1 MFIDH
6 PSITDEERT
15 PPDAV
20 IEAARYGLELRR
32 QYGRGG
38 TEVGLERARRLIA
51 GEIVSDRNIKVMNA
65 WFARHAVDKRGR
77 FWGHPTKPSAGYI
90 AWHLWGGD
98 AGREWIA
105 LLRERLSHTSRLRGT

>member
-15 PPDAV
+15 PPEAV
-20 IEAARYGLELRR
+20 VEAAKYGLELRR

-51 GEIVSDRNIKVMNA
+51 GEIVSDRDIKVMNA
-65 WFARHAVDKRGR
+65 WFARHAVDKRGK

-98 AGREWIA
+98 AGQEWA
-105 LLRERLSHTSRLRGT
+105 KRLREHLKAVDLRH

>member
-20 IEAARYGLELRR
+20 IEAANYGIALRR
-32 QYGRGG
+32 EHKRGG
-38 TEVGLERARRLIA
+38 TEVGLNRALRLSRGER
-51 GEIVSDRNIKVMNA
+51 VSDRDIITMNA
-65 WFARHAVDKRGR
+65 WFARHAVDKRGK

-98 AGREWIA
+98 AAQDWIA
-105 LLRERLSHTSRLRGT
+105 PLRERLRAFEI

>member
-1 MFIDH
+1 MFLDH
-6 PSITDEERT
+6 PAISDEERT

-20 IEAARYGLELRR
+20 IEAANYGLSLRQ

-38 TEVGLERARRLIA
+38 TEVGLNRALRLSR
-51 GEIVSDRNIKVMNA
+51 GELVSDRDIITMNA
-65 WFARHAVDKRGR
+65 WFARHAVNKRGK

-98 AGREWIA
+98 AGREWIKN
-105 LLRERLSHTSRLRGT
+105 LREKLRKFQI

>member
-20 IEAARYGLELRR
+20 IEAANYGIALRR
-32 QYGRGG
+32 EHKRGG
-38 TEVGLERARRLIA
+38 TEVGLNRALRLSRGER
-51 GEIVSDRNIKVMNA
+51 VSDRDIITMNA
-65 WFARHAVDKRGR
+65 WFARHAVDKRGK

-98 AGREWIA
+98 AGREWVEELRRR
-105 LLRERLSHTSRLRGT
+105 LLLLEI